1 MGKGGDS
8 LQVEK
13 SRQIGLEELSEHR
26 TPEDAWMT
34 YKGKVY
40 DVSGWQDHP
49 GEKRPHHRL
58 TRYQDSLTYDTPQ
71 ITITQAAPSYSH
83 TLEMT

>member
-8 LQVEK
+8 LQVQK

-49 GEKRPHHRL
+49 GENLSSYPATRQHKLL
-58 TRYQDSLTYDTPQ
+58 TCVDS
-71 ITITQAAPSYSH
+71 
-83 TLEMT
+83 

>member
-49 GEKRPHHRL
+49 GEKRPL
-58 TRYQDSLTYDTPQ
+58 FQST
-71 ITITQAAPSYSH
+71 
-83 TLEMT
+83 

>member
-1 MGKGGDS
+1 MGKGGES
-8 LQVEK
+8 VQQEK
-13 SRQIGLEELSEHR
+13 VRQISLEELSGHR

-49 GEKRPHHRL
+49 GKSYKPQRSHH
-58 TRYQDSLTYDTPQ
+58 
-71 ITITQAAPSYSH
+71 TQRSRANA
-83 TLEMT
+83 EFA

>member
-49 GEKRPHHRL
+49 GEK
-58 TRYQDSLTYDTPQ
+58 
-71 ITITQAAPSYSH
+71 
-83 TLEMT
+83 

>member
-49 GEKRPHHRL
+49 GEKRLHSCL
-58 TRYQDSLTYDTPQ
+58 TRERSSLTNGVPQ

>member
-1 MGKGGDS
+1 MGKGGES
-8 LQVEK
+8 VQQEK
-13 SRQIGLEELSEHR
+13 VRKISLEELSEHR

-49 GEKRPHHRL
+49 GEYHTYHHDN
-58 TRYQDSLTYDTPQ
+58 YSLSCLLYPQ
-71 ITITQAAPSYSH
+71 QSSTIFY
-83 TLEMT
+83 